1 MWVQPTPGR
10 TLFIYNAGSAMRTSS
25 SNKKLIGI
33 FDSGV
38 GGLSVFREIHLLMPQ
53 APVYYL
59 ADQAHVPYGKRS
71 LDEIRRL
78 SFTITRFLIDQGA
91 QMIVVACN
99 TASAA
104 ALQELRKEFSHIPFV
119 GMEPAVKPATL
130 HTHNGVVGVLATP
143 ATFQGR
149 LYNTLVERF
158 GQDVHILTNTLPGLV
173 DAIEDG
179 KLDDPET
186 RGILEKAIRPMVAEG
201 ADTLVLGCTHFPFVL
216 PLIREIAGPSVEVI
230 DPAPAI
236 ARRTEYLIDEHSIQ
250 LEGSGGNNLTFAT
263 TGNVQKFSHSLMGLL
278 NIDSQAVQLEWSAD
292 DQELF
297 KSRK

>member
-1 MWVQPTPGR
+1 MGNST
-10 TLFIYNAGSAMRTSS
+10 GSK
-25 SNKKLIGI
+25 NLIGI

-38 GGLSVFREIHLLMPQ
+38 GGLSVLKEIRRLMPQ
-53 APVYYL
+53 ARLFYV

-71 LDEIRRL
+71 LEEIRRF
-78 SFTITRFLIDQGA
+78 SFAITRFLIEQGA
-91 QMIVVACN
+91 AIIVVACN

-104 ALQELRKEFSHIPFV
+104 ALQELRSAFPETLFV
-119 GMEPAVKPATL
+119 GMEPAVKPATQ

-158 GQDVHILTNTLPGLV
+158 AQDVRILTNTLPGLV
-173 DAIEDG
+173 EEIEAG
-179 KLDDPET
+179 RLDSPET
-186 RGILEKAIRPMVAEG
+186 RRILEAAIQSMAAEG

-236 ARRTEYLIDEHSIQ
+236 ARRTEYLAQEYSLTMDDES
-250 LEGSGGNNLTFAT
+250 GSALTFAT
-263 TGNVQKFSHSLMGLL
+263 SGDTEKFSQ
-278 NIDSQAVQLEWSAD
+278 II
-292 DQELF
+292 QELLGIQSPALHL
-297 KSRK
+297 KWSSDKQKIHLQGSNHADI

>member
-1 MWVQPTPGR
+1 MGNSTV
-10 TLFIYNAGSAMRTSS
+10 S
-25 SNKKLIGI
+25 KDLIGI

-38 GGLSVFREIHLLMPQ
+38 GGLSVLKEIRRLMPQ
-53 APVYYL
+53 ASLFYI

-71 LDEIRRL
+71 LEEIRGF
-78 SFTITRFLIDQGA
+78 SFAITRFLIEQGA
-91 QMIVVACN
+91 AIIVVACN

-104 ALQELRKEFSHIPFV
+104 ALQELRAAFPETLFV

-130 HTHNGVVGVLATP
+130 HTLNGIVGVLATP

-158 GQDVHILTNTLPGLV
+158 AQDVHILTDTLPGLV
-173 DAIEDG
+173 EEIEAG
-179 KLDDPET
+179 RLDSPET
-186 RGILEKAIRPMVAEG
+186 RRILETAIRPMVAEG

-236 ARRTEYLIDEHSIQ
+236 ARRTEYLAKEHSI
-250 LEGSGGNNLTFAT
+250 LMDGGSQDALTFAT
-263 TGNVQKFSHSLMGLL
+263 SGDFARFSQTVQELL
-278 NIDSQAVQLEWSAD
+278 SIQTPALPLDWSAD
-292 DQELF
+292 NQKIHL
-297 KSRK
+297 RGLNHA